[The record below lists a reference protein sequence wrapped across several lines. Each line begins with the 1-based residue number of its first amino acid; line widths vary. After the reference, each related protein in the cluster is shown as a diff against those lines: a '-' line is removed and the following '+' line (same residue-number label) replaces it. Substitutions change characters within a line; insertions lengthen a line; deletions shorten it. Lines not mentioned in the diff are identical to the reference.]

1 MRWPRFF
8 RGLDI
13 DQRQVFA
20 VVPHYC
26 YDIDRWVWLEPVWKT
41 WASGSWDGGWNYTK
55 GRL

>member
-1 MRWPRFF
+1 MKWPRLF

-20 VVPHYC
+20 IIPHYC
-26 YDIDRWVWLEPVWKT
+26 HDIDKWVWLEPVWKT

-55 GRL
+55 EKP